1 MKRDEK
7 FVYFS
12 GREYYSENFK
22 KKVVREVESG
32 ELTKEAARIK
42 YQIKGNSAV
51 LNWCR
56 QYGKNKY
63 SLPTHK
69 VMQMATNQVLKER
82 IKELER
88 ELSKAKMGEIYY
100 RSVVNQLNK
109 IGIDAEKKYAEQA
122 LKNAEEHGKKK
133 SADSQ

>member
-1 MKRDEK
+1 MKREEK

-12 GREYYSENFK
+12 GRVNYSENFK

-32 ELTKEAARIK
+32 ALTKEAARLK
-42 YQIKGNSAV
+42 YKIKGNSAV

-69 VMQMATNQVLKER
+69 VMQMATNQVLKAR

-100 RSVVNQLNK
+100 KSVVNQLNK

-122 LKNAEEHGKKK
+122 LKNAEEYAKKK
-133 SADSQ
+133 SADSR